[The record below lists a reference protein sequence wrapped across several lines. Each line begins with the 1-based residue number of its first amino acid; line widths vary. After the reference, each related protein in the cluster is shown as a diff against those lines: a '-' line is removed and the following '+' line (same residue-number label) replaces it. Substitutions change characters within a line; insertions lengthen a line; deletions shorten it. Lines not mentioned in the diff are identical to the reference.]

1 MAIPIKKFLYLAEYA
16 LLRGFGVVLGLLPH
30 GLAHLLT
37 RLISLFVYH
46 VLRIRRQVAM
56 ANLNQAFG
64 AELGPRQ
71 LARICRDSYF
81 HVGLNLVELLLLP
94 RLKSR
99 ISTMTEFSDTEQA
112 KRYAE
117 QGRGLV
123 VVSGHLGSWELA
135 AAALA
140 SQGVPATV
148 VTARLSNPYV
158 DAMVNRNRSGLGI
171 TVVNSSADSLK
182 PVVRAIKSGHIVGL
196 VSDQNSGEQGIFV
209 DFFGRSASTPP
220 GAALLALRF
229 QAPIFVAALIRTGPG
244 RFRGIVREVPV
255 YDKDTAQSLTQR
267 YTTMLEEIIRA
278 HPEQYFWMH
287 KRWKTRPPGEK
298 IV

>member
-1 MAIPIKKFLYLAEYA
+1 MAISIKKILYLTEYA
-16 LLRGFGVVLGLLPH
+16 LLKGFSVVLGLLPH
-30 GLAHLLT
+30 GLVCFLFRILA
-37 RLISLFVYH
+37 RFVYH

-56 ANLNQAFG
+56 ANLAQAFG
-64 AELGPRQ
+64 AELPPRQ
-71 LARICRDSYF
+71 LAKICRDSYF

-99 ISTMTEFSDTEQA
+99 IAAMTEFSDTEQA
-112 KRYAE
+112 LRYAE
-117 QGRGLV
+117 QGQGLV

-140 SQGVPATV
+140 SHGVPATV

-182 PVVRAIKSGHIVGL
+182 PVVYAIKKGHIVGL
-196 VSDQNSGEQGIFV
+196 VSDQNGGEQGVFV
-209 DFFGRSASTPP
+209 DFFGRAASTPP

-244 RFRGIVREVPV
+244 RFRGIIREVPV

-298 IV
+298 TD